1 MSTQIPA
8 GVLSRL
14 PAPFLVLTAV
24 VSVQYGAALARDLFP
39 VIGAGGTV
47 FLRLL
52 MAVLCLFM
60 LFRPNIVTLYR
71 QHFRIMALFGIC
83 IACSTLFFYLAVQRI
98 PLGIA
103 IAIEFI
109 GPLVVAVRN
118 SRTWLDRMCIGIAAL
133 SFALLVPDIGVH
145 LDIWGVVAAL
155 IAAVFWGLYII
166 TSPRVAAVASSYDGL
181 IGGLIVALVIMSIPG
196 VIQGGWQL
204 LNPHILWQSFLMG
217 IMAAIIPFTF
227 EYNALQRLPART
239 YGVLVCSEP
248 VVGAIIGWL
257 ILHESLN
264 TNAIIAIIG
273 ITIASLGS
281 TLTNKE
287 EAHA

>member
-1 MSTQIPA
+1 MSTQISTSA
-8 GVLSRL
+8 LSRL

-39 VIGAGGTV
+39 FIGAGGTV

-52 MAVLCLFM
+52 MAVLCLFA
-60 LFRPNIVTLYR
+60 LFRPNIITLFR
-71 QHFRIMALFGIC
+71 QHFRIMTLFGIC
-83 IACSTLFFYLAVQRI
+83 IACSTLFFYMAVQRI

-118 SRTWLDRMCIGIAAL
+118 SRTWLDRMWIGIAGL
-133 SFALLVPDIGVH
+133 SIALLVPDIGVR
-145 LDIWGVVAAL
+145 LDIWGVAAAL
-155 IAAVFWGLYII
+155 IAAVFWGIYII
-166 TSPRVAAVASSYDGL
+166 TSPRVAAVASAYDGL
-181 IGGLIVALVIMSIPG
+181 IGGLIVSLVIMIIPG
-196 VIQGGWQL
+196 IMQGGWQL

-227 EYNALQRLPART
+227 EYNALQRMPART
-239 YGVLVCSEP
+239 SGVLVCSEP

-257 ILHESLN
+257 VLHESLN
-264 TNAIIAIIG
+264 TNAVIAIIG

-287 EAHA
+287 ESHA